1 VGPGDEVVT
10 TPLSFMATAEA
21 IVRCG
26 ATPCFAD
33 VDEETLQLSVASVP
47 GALGP
52 ETKALL
58 PVHLYGAAA
67 DIAGLCALGDAH
79 GTPVVEDA
87 AQAFG
92 GSCGD
97 RYLGAWGSVGCL
109 SFFPTK
115 PLGGFGDGGMLV
127 TDDAQLAARCRRL
140 RVHGADE
147 KHRHMELGGNYR
159 LDALQAALLRVK
171 LPHVANWQQRRTQLV
186 EAYRGRLA
194 EQQGLRLLGETP
206 GTRSCHSLFT
216 VRILENR
223 RAELVAFLQ
232 ARGIG
237 NAVHYPIPL
246 HLQPAFSGLG
256 YQPGDFPNAE
266 RAASEVLSLPLF
278 VGMTEAELSEV
289 CSALGEFLG

>member
-1 VGPGDEVVT
+1 
-10 TPLSFMATAEA
+10 
-21 IVRCG
+21 
-26 ATPCFAD
+26 
-33 VDEETLQLSVASVP
+33 
-47 GALGP
+47 
-52 ETKALL
+52 
-58 PVHLYGAAA
+58 
-67 DIAGLCALGDAH
+67 
-79 GTPVVEDA
+79 
-87 AQAFG
+87 
-92 GSCGD
+92 
-97 RYLGAWGSVGCL
+97 
-109 SFFPTK
+109 
-115 PLGGFGDGGMLV
+115 MLV